1 MTQVFKA
8 VYQQQ
13 NVLFLVKAWFP
24 SWFIIGLT
32 KFSIKIQQ
40 TQLGTC
46 EPNLFPMF
54 YQVTQSKFDTNRS
67 RGSLVMIG
75 HSNKQTNRQT
85 N

>member
-24 SWFIIGLT
+24 SFIIGLT

-46 EPNLFPMF
+46 EPNLK
-54 YQVTQSKFDTNRS
+54 YS
-67 RGSLVMIG
+67 RCFTKLPNQNLIQIG
-75 HSNKQTNRQT
+75 PGVH
-85 N
+85 